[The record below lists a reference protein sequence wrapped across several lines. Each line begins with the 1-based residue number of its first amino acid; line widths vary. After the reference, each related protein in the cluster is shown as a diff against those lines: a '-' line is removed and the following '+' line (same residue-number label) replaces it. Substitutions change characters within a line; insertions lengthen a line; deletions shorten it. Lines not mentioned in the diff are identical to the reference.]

1 MSGNRQNA
9 GLAVLCLLVFLQI
22 ICFFVNA
29 VENFAATFRLTFVGH
44 KGATLVRPVA
54 QLQNVA
60 QIGELLTLFYLICF
74 LLFFFLLVGLAFRKP
89 AFFYLLLILDAISL
103 FLGLY
108 GYYFWLSAGAPLTLR
123 EQVITLIEP
132 FLSSGG
138 LLLLLFVHAVRSLWW
153 PRRKTL

>member
-1 MSGNRQNA
+1 MSGNRQNR
-9 GLAVLCLLVFLQI
+9 GLAVLCMLVFLQI

-29 VENFAATFRLTFVGH
+29 VENFTSTFRLTFVGH

-60 QIGELLTLFYLICF
+60 QIGGLLTLFYLICC
-74 LLFFFLLVGLAFRKP
+74 LLFFILLLGVAFRKP
-89 AFFYLLLILDAISL
+89 AFFSVLLVLDTISL

-108 GYYFWLSAGAPLTLR
+108 GYYFWLSVGAPLTLR
-123 EQVITLIEP
+123 EQVITLVEP

-138 LLLLLFVHAVRSLWW
+138 LLLLLFVPAVRSLWR
-153 PRRKTL
+153 PRRTTL